1 MVVSVEDDPRLR
13 HLKSGPLL
21 QTQVV
26 IALAIGI
33 TTFLAFCILR
43 QRWARL
49 YQYRKYL
56 DCPEPPPLRPGL
68 FGWLVDLFQI
78 DDRQILATAG
88 LDAVVF
94 LAFFK
99 MAIKF
104 LATSA
109 FFGLTVVV
117 PVRYKFD
124 TDDAWGNLTSVS
136 VTPLKHHE
144 KPKTWL
150 WSYVAFSYFFTLLVW
165 YFLAQTTRKVSALR
179 QEYLGDQTTV
189 TDRTVRLSGV
199 PTELRSEEKLER
211 HIGSLGIGAV
221 DKVVICRHWGELDR
235 RMEERNHI
243 LHSIEECWAVYA
255 RHDSKRPKMR
265 LGFFGLAGRSTD
277 CIDYYTMKLRMIDDA
292 ITAMRREKDAF
303 KPTAMAFVTFKRVS
317 SAQLAAQAVL
327 DPRPLSL
334 VARLAPAP
342 GDIIWSNVYRTRS
355 GRIIRQWIV
364 FLLVVITTVLWFIPV
379 GAISVLLSPEG
390 IAKISPALSKF
401 LDDHEQLHALA
412 VGFLPTLAYTIF
424 FALVPWIFNWFS
436 YVQGYL
442 DVSEVELAEVS
453 KNFMFIFFNYFF
465 VILVASSGATLLA
478 LTELDTRKIPQLLAR
493 ILTQRAQFYVDLI
506 ILQCGMF
513 PFRLLE
519 FGTVF
524 LYPFYK
530 AGCKTPRDYNAL
542 RKGPNFNFAFY
553 LPQCLFVFCICII
566 YSILSPAIL
575 CFGLIFF
582 VLGYFSYKYQLI
594 YAMDH
599 PQHSTGKVW
608 HIIYNRV
615 ILGLVVFQFTMIGT
629 LSTQKV
635 PIPTAFITP
644 LPFLTIYVAQKFWH
658 QFSPLADYIAL
669 RAIERDRS
677 DSTTSQTVDEN
688 REEDDEYGHPYLTCP
703 LEVPWTA
710 EEEEHSA

>member
-1 MVVSVEDDPRLR
+1 M
-13 HLKSGPLL
+13 
-21 QTQVV
+21 
-26 IALAIGI
+26 
-33 TTFLAFCILR
+33 
-43 QRWARL
+43 
-49 YQYRKYL
+49 
-56 DCPEPPPLRPGL
+56 
-68 FGWLVDLFQI
+68 I
-78 DDRQILATAG
+78 DDRQVLACAG

-136 VTPLKHHE
+136 ITPLKHE
-144 KPKTWL
+144 QPKTWL
-150 WSYVAFSYFFTLLVW
+150 WSYVVFSYVFTLFVW

-179 QEYLGDQTTV
+179 QEYLGYQSTV

-199 PTELRSEEKLER
+199 PTDLRNEEKLAR
-211 HIGSLGIGAV
+211 HVESLGIGAV
-221 DKVVICRHWGELDR
+221 ERVVVCRIWGELDR
-235 RMEERNHI
+235 RMQERNNV
-243 LHSIEECWAVYA
+243 LHSLEDSWAVY
-255 RHDSKRPKMR
+255 SKQNGKRPRMR

-277 CIDYYTMKLRMIDDA
+277 CIDYYTMKLRKIDDA
-292 ITAMRREKDAF
+292 ILAMRKESDAF
-303 KPTAMAFVTFKRVS
+303 RPTATAFVTFKRVS

-327 DPRPLSL
+327 DPRPLRL

-342 GDIIWSNVYRTRS
+342 GDIIWSNVYRSRT
-355 GRIIRQWIV
+355 GRVTRQWIV
-364 FLLVVITTVLWFIPV
+364 FMLVIITTVLWFIPV

-390 IAKISPALSKF
+390 IAKISPGLAKF

-465 VILVASSGATLLA
+465 VILVASSGVTLLA

-530 AGCKTPRDYNAL
+530 AGCKTPRDYSAL
-542 RKGPNFNFAFY
+542 QRGPNFNFAFY

-582 VLGYFSYKYQLI
+582 ILGYFSYKYQLI

-599 PQHSTGKVW
+599 PQHSTGKIW
-608 HIIYNRV
+608 QIIYNRI

-635 PIPTAFITP
+635 PLPTAFITP
-644 LPFLTIYVAQKFWH
+644 LPFLTIYIAQKFWH
-658 QFSPLADYIAL
+658 QFSPLSAFIAL
-669 RAIERDRS
+669 RAIERSRS
-677 DSTTSQTVDEN
+677 DSTTSQTVDEG
-688 REEDDEYGHPYLTCP
+688 REEHAEYGHPYLQCD
-703 LEVPWTA
+703 LEQPWTA
-710 EEEEHSA
+710 EDDAEAEV